1 MNSEIRPMLLML
13 VSTFSLSVTG
23 LLAKW
28 LTHSFDPAW
37 LCFFRLLFPAIL
49 AFWLMMITQWSQP
62 NKQAW
67 SGLLV
72 RGFCITAC
80 QLCFLASIKHLSLV
94 EAVVLF
100 GTSPLFVPIL
110 ERIFFKTPI
119 KRLIIINL
127 GITFTG
133 LLFIAG
139 NLEQMKFGGSL
150 LLGLAGGIFN
160 AGSQVA
166 MYRSSKSN
174 LTPLGVSAW
183 SFIIASLFLV
193 PLLMFLPITTAV
205 EWHTLTGWQHPLL
218 LLLLFMAVCTV
229 NTQVFRAKAY
239 QLAESGSQLAPIIFT
254 NLIFSA
260 IWQFMFFNHP
270 MPWNKMVGIGLI
282 ILATLLNTFVPIWL
296 RKKRALSNNN

>member
-13 VSTFSLSVTG
+13 ISTLSLSVTG

-28 LTHSFDPAW
+28 LTSSFDPAW
-37 LCFFRLLFPAIL
+37 LCFFRLLIPAIL
-49 AFWLMMITQWSQP
+49 AFWLMMITNWSYP
-62 NKQAW
+62 NNKTWGA
-67 SGLLV
+67 LII
-72 RGFCITAC
+72 RGICITGS
-80 QLCFLASIKHLSLV
+80 QLCFLASITHLSLV

-110 ERIFFKTPI
+110 ERIFFKIPVQP
-119 KRLIIINL
+119 LIVINL
-127 GITFTG
+127 ALTFTG

-139 NLEQMKFGGSL
+139 NLEHMQFGGSL

-160 AGSQVA
+160 AGSQVS

-183 SFIIASLFLV
+183 SFIIAAIFLV
-193 PLLMFLPITTAV
+193 PFLFFSPVTTEM
-205 EWHTLTGWQHPLL
+205 EWHTLTMWQHPLL

-260 IWQFMFFNHP
+260 IWQYLFFNHP
-270 MPWNKMVGIGLI
+270 MSWNKLTGIGLI
-282 ILATLLNTFVPIWL
+282 ILATLLNTFVPIWK
-296 RKKRALSNNN
+296 RKKERH

>member
-1 MNSEIRPMLLML
+1 MNSEIRPMMLML
-13 VSTFSLSVTG
+13 ISTLSLSVTG

-28 LTHSFDPAW
+28 LTQSFDPAW

-49 AFWLMMITQWSQP
+49 AFWLMFITNWSYP
-62 NKQAW
+62 NSKTW
-67 SGLLV
+67 GSLIV
-72 RGFCITAC
+72 RGICITGS
-80 QLCFLASIKHLSLV
+80 QLCFLASITHLSLV

-110 ERIFFKTPI
+110 ERIFFKIPVQP
-119 KRLIIINL
+119 LIVINL
-127 GITFTG
+127 ALTFTG

-139 NLEQMKFGGSL
+139 NLEHMQFGGSL

-160 AGSQVA
+160 AGSQVS

-183 SFIIASLFLV
+183 SFITAAIFLV
-193 PLLMFLPITTAV
+193 PFLFFSPVTTEM
-205 EWHTLTGWQHPLL
+205 EWHTLTMWQHPLL

-239 QLAESGSQLAPIIFT
+239 QLVESGSQLAPIIFT

-260 IWQFMFFNHP
+260 IWQYLFFNHP
-270 MPWNKMVGIGLI
+270 MSWNKLTGIGLI
-282 ILATLLNTFVPIWL
+282 IFATVLNTFVPIWKRK
-296 RKKRALSNNN
+296 RKKTSVH

>member
-183 SFIIASLFLV
+183 SFIVASLFLV
-193 PLLMFLPITTAV
+193 PLLIFSPVTTAV

-270 MPWNKMVGIGLI
+270 MSWNKIVGVSLI

-296 RKKRALSNNN
+296 RKKRCQPNC